1 MQLITQSP
9 SRNFAVGTS
18 LGDVGVFDVKG
29 AAALSLQLTNVGA
42 YPLTAFEVHGRVVG
56 PDSGPYVALKTS
68 GYLVASNDL
77 LVIGA
82 TADPVVLAAGGSA
95 VLYLDV
101 SMLESIK
108 IRAAAGTA
116 TTLAVAAGAYED

>member
-1 MQLITQSP
+1 MRLIGQSP
-9 SRNFAVGTS
+9 SRNYAVGTS

-29 AAALSLQLTNVGA
+29 AAALSLQLTNAGS

-56 PDSGPYVALKTS
+56 PDSSAHVPLKTS

-82 TADPVVLAAGGSA
+82 TADPVALAAGASA